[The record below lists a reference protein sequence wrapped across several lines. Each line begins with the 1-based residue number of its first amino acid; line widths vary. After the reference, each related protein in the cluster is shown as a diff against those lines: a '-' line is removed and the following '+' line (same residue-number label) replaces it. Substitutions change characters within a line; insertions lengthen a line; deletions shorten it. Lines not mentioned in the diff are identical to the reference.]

1 MFWEA
6 WTWWR
11 TPSPVWARPLGY
23 ARESVATAARA
34 QRCADAWSD
43 HLRQSRA
50 AVLRWAQGG
59 PRLRVLGAGLLHDLP
74 LPELR
79 QRYAEIELCDVV
91 FPPATRA
98 AVEGTSGVALVET
111 DITSIA
117 ATLVDARSPEEV
129 ESLLRTDEPHWGEGD
144 LISLNVASQLSVLP
158 LAHLD
163 RRWPDLDPAVRA
175 LWELRFY
182 QRHWERLQQERRA
195 LLIADAEQEE
205 YDAAGTVLTRWN
217 EGEVLGFARDAEAT
231 WTWDVAP
238 LGELAPGLG
247 ARHRV
252 VAVPCGAQA
261 RPRLGA

>member
-1 MFWEA
+1 MLWEA

-11 TPSPVWARPLGY
+11 TPSPSWARPLGY

-34 QRCADAWSD
+34 QHCADAWNE

-50 AVLRWAQGG
+50 AVLRWARGG

-74 LPELR
+74 LAELR
-79 QRYAEIELCDVV
+79 ERYREIELCDVV

-98 AVEGTSGVALVET
+98 AVDGSAGVVLVET
-111 DITSIA
+111 DITGIA
-117 ATLVDARSPEEV
+117 AALVSARSPEEV
-129 ESLLRTDEPHWGEGD
+129 ESLLQTDEPQWGGGD

-158 LAHLD
+158 LAQLD

-175 LWELRFY
+175 LWELRLF
-182 QRHWERLQQERRA
+182 QRHWERMQRERRA

-205 YDAAGTVLTRWN
+205 YDASGAVLARWN
-217 EGEVLGFARDAEAT
+217 EGEVLGFAKGAEAA

-252 VAVPCGAQA
+252 VAVPCAAHAHPQAGA
-261 RPRLGA
+261 